1 MSTSSSFSN
10 PMTSSSIVELAIT
23 CDQNNE
29 NQSEPSNQTPFYS
42 LATSVPK
49 YNRATNS
56 VSLQPITTYNTSIQY
71 HDNDYRNQEEEHL
84 LGLHYDSN
92 RLKREKLLLFTNIFR
107 LLIIFILA
115 PIIYYLV

>member
-23 CDQNNE
+23 RDQNNE